1 MTKKASRTRIS
12 RRPGPLGARA
22 VPKRSEEFYRTAD
35 IIDAPEQHEYARA
48 MGLLTWGTWDN
59 GERPFENRLSD
70 FLQAHP
76 PKAPARFQG
85 SMLTKSAEGE
95 YGPATSEERLIR
107 LRVPNNSFGTL
118 AEVLARYGLKQRSG
132 PQYVPQTVEVSPFR
146 EITRLRNQRLRALH
160 GRADVEAEN
169 MDEAKAVEIERLE
182 RKQAAEQ
189 IREAR
194 ERMRRERGD

>member
-1 MTKKASRTRIS
+1 MTKEARRTRIS
-12 RRPGPLGARA
+12 RHPRPGGASA
-22 VPKRSEEFYRTAD
+22 KPKRVEELYRRDD
-35 IIDAPEQHEYARA
+35 IVDAPEHYEYARA
-48 MGLLTWGTWDN
+48 MGLFTWGTWDD
-59 GERPFENRLSD
+59 GERPFEDRLSD

-85 SMLTKSAEGE
+85 SMLTKTEGE
-95 YGPATSEERLIR
+95 YGPATSEERLVR
-107 LRVPNNSFGTL
+107 LRGSNNSFGTL

-132 PQYVPQTVEVSPFR
+132 PEYVPQTVEVSPFR

-194 ERMRRERGD
+194 ERMRWERGD